1 MTICQTFYQ
10 RNTKYPAKSA
20 GYLLRFQNIIDF
32 DSFKLIRKRSRN
44 VIIYSCMMNINERKR
59 WLENNKEDILKFSRL
74 SIEEFVANQNL
85 AGVDL
90 IDKNNIEN
98 EIIKGYESRMNN
110 YKREQ
115 SNCKEEICGIDLK
128 PYLNKI
134 KYIKDHEEMM
144 FLLIKDNEVKKE
156 IICKGGVSR
165 CGSDEETEEVAKI
178 ANELKADIY
187 VVHNH
192 PLSVYA
198 YPSGK
203 LVKYRDTYIESNDY
217 GQLHKYMPEIFNKYG
232 VKMIDFA
239 VVTEVDYYSLT
250 QKGFEPELK
259 NIGQKSM

>member
-85 AGVDL
+85 AGVNL

-98 EIIKGYESRMNN
+98 EIIKGYESRMSN
-110 YKREQ
+110 YEREQ
-115 SNCKEEICGIDLK
+115 SNCKEEVCGIDLK
-128 PYLNKI
+128 P
-134 KYIKDHEEMM
+134 EEMM

-178 ANELKADIY
+178 ARELKADIY

-259 NIGQKSM
+259 NIGQKSI